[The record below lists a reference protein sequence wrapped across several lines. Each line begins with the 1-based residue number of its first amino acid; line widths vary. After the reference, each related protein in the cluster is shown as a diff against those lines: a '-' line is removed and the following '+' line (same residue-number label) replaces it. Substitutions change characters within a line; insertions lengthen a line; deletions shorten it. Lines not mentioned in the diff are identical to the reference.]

1 MVAAQ
6 PSRFIAEM
14 ALDEATPKKDPREK
28 LKALREAALARAA
41 DAASATP
48 ADAG

>member
-14 ALDEATPKKDPREK
+14 GLVVMVFWLHTAVLDT
-28 LKALREAALARAA
+28 LSL
-41 DAASATP
+41 T
-48 ADAG
+48 